1 MEEIEKKEEKPTPFL
16 KRVVELENEV
26 KAQKGEIENL
36 KLKLER
42 VIKSLRR

>member
-16 KRVVELENEV
+16 KRVAELENKV
-26 KAQKGEIENL
+26 TSLEI
-36 KLKLER
+36 KLDR